1 MSSIKTAKGWQK
13 FWALKKE
20 APKARAKELD
30 YDGKHTLTLSVLQK
44 YAKNKPQS
52 NLTDVKIEENIT
64 KSSSIVFFLLPEW
77 SPNFPPY
84 NLARLAAITKTAGY
98 KTYAYDLNAK
108 ASKDFIN
115 WKGLDFNPWDGFRDW
130 KWYGNTYWDE
140 LHQYVK
146 PFIDHYVEEMVRL
159 NPTAIGFCLYYC
171 NEEPSRY
178 MISAL
183 KEKLPNVKI
192 LVGGPQSHQS
202 HYVPPQGTDI
212 IISGEGELLLLEAM
226 EIIEKGQV
234 PKELLWLRQPEGER
248 LNLDNLPSP
257 DYSFFPPSDYKI
269 PNGVTSELSRGCT
282 AKCVFC
288 QETHFWKYRGRMAR
302 NVIEEIEDLY
312 YNRGVDVVWFLDSL
326 VNGNLKELR
335 AFCKAIITKGMKIA
349 WTGYARC
356 DGRMDLEYFQ
366 DLADS
371 GCINLSYGIESGSNK
386 VLKDMDKGVTV
397 EEIEQNLRDGATT
410 GVEAFANWI
419 VGFPSEGHQEIYESM
434 VLLYRNRN
442 NNLTNVSSGH
452 GFNIPADTI
461 IGQNFKRFNVA
472 NSYFEGNWIT
482 NDLKNSKLHRLIRL
496 KLFNIF
502 LIHLDNDN
510 GIDFTNRHN
519 IKNSYNLNL
528 IENVQKHIEFEEF
541 DFNIIQSDLGD
552 FADSA
557 MNEIWPL
564 LRLLYKARG
573 AFEIQLIFDPEID
586 YNEFGDRLSCNF
598 SAQCDF
604 SIDSL
609 GKYHADFKYKFV
621 QQESPWTY
629 QNFSGG
635 ESLAAI
641 RARTLAANNSDLLDK
656 DAVWAH
662 EQSLLEKRMST
673 NLSFDYHYIDSGV
686 WT

>member
-1 MSSIKTAKGWQK
+1 MNKFQTLKGWQK
-13 FWALKKE
+13 FFSLKKDT
-20 APKARAKELD
+20 PKPKEKKEDFDL
-30 YDGKHTLTLSVLQK
+30 KHTLTLSVLQQ
-44 YAKNKPQS
+44 YAKNKPQA
-52 NLTDVKIEENIT
+52 NLTDVVIQDNVT
-64 KSSSIVFFLLPEW
+64 KKSSIVFFLLPEW

-108 ASKDFIN
+108 ASKDFVN
-115 WKGLDFNPWDGFRDW
+115 WKGLDFDPWDGFRDW
-130 KWYGNTYWDE
+130 KWYGQTYWDE
-140 LHQYVK
+140 LHQFVK
-146 PFIDHYVEEMVRL
+146 TFIDHYVDKMVEL
-159 NPTAIGFCLYYC
+159 KPTAVGFCLYYC

-178 MISAL
+178 MISAI
-183 KEKLPNVKI
+183 KEKLPDVKI
-192 LVGGPQSHQS
+192 LVGGPQAHQS
-202 HYVPPQGTDI
+202 HYTPPKGTDI

-226 EIIEKGQV
+226 EIIEQDRSAD
-234 PKELLWLRQPEGER
+234 ELIWLRQPEGER

-257 DYSFFPPSDYKI
+257 DYNFFPPSDYKI

-356 DGRMDLEYFQ
+356 DGRMDLEYYK

-397 EEIEQNLRDGATT
+397 EEIEQNLIDGAIT

-442 NNLTNVSSGH
+442 NNLTNVSAGH

-461 IGQNFKRFNVA
+461 IGQNFERFNVA
-472 NSYFEGNWIT
+472 NSFFEGNWIT
-482 NDLKNSKLHRLIRL
+482 KDLKNSKLHRLIRL

-502 LIHLDNDN
+502 LIHLDNNN
-510 GIDFTNRHN
+510 GVDFTNRHG
-519 IKNSYNLNL
+519 IKNSYQIELLDNLQNN
-528 IENVQKHIEFEEF
+528 INFEIF
-541 DFNIIQSDLGD
+541 DFNIIKTELGD

-573 AFEIQLIFDPEID
+573 AYEIQIIFDPKLD
-586 YNEFGDRLSCNF
+586 YAEFGDRLSCNF
-598 SAQCDF
+598 
-604 SIDSL
+604 L
-609 GKYHADFKYKFV
+609 GGIDFKINSAGEFTAELNFKFT
-621 QQESPWTY
+621 QSEDSWKF
-629 QNFSGG
+629 QNFLGG
-635 ESLAAI
+635 ESLAAQ
-641 RARTLAANNSDLLDK
+641 RAMVLAYDKMPIINNNDIWMK
-656 DAVWAH
+656 
-662 EQSLLEKRMST
+662 EQSFLEFIRKV
-673 NLSFDYHYIDSGV
+673 NLSFAYKNSINGK
-686 WT
+686 W

>member
-1 MSSIKTAKGWQK
+1 MSIIKTAKGWQK

-20 APKARAKELD
+20 KPNAKPKEID
-30 YDGKHTLTLSVLQK
+30 YDAKHTLTLSILQQ
-44 YAKNKPQS
+44 YAKNKPQA
-52 NLTDVKIEENIT
+52 NLTDVKIEQNVS
-64 KSSSIVFFLLPEW
+64 KNSSIVFFLLPEW

-84 NLARLAAITKTAGY
+84 NLARLAAITKSAGY
-98 KTYAYDLNAK
+98 KTFAYDLNAK
-108 ASKDFIN
+108 ASVDFIN

-130 KWYGNTYWDE
+130 KWYGKAYWEE
-140 LHQYVK
+140 LHCFVK
-146 PFIDHYVEEMVRL
+146 PFLDYYIEEMVKL
-159 NPTAIGFCLYYC
+159 QPTAVGFCLYYC
-171 NEEPSRY
+171 NEEPSKY

-192 LVGGPQSHQS
+192 LVGGPQAHQS
-202 HYVPPQGTDI
+202 YYTPPAGTDI

-226 EIIEKGQV
+226 EIIEQGKLIN
-234 PKELLWLRQPEGER
+234 ELIWLRQPEGER

-269 PNGVTSELSRGCT
+269 PNGVTTELSRGCT

-288 QETHFWKYRGRMAR
+288 QETHFWKYRGRLAR

-312 YNRGVDVVWFLDSL
+312 YNRGVDVIWFLDSL

-335 AFCKAIITKGMKIA
+335 AFCKAIISKGIRIH

-356 DGRMDLEYFQ
+356 DGRMDLEYYK
-366 DLADS
+366 DLAAS

-386 VLKDMDKGVTV
+386 VLRDMDKGVTV
-397 EEIEQNLRDGATT
+397 EEIEQNLIDGAKT

-442 NNLTNVSSGH
+442 NNLTNISAGH

-472 NSYFEGNWIT
+472 HSYFEGNWIT

-519 IKNSYNLNL
+519 IKNSFELRLFENLQN
-528 IENVQKHIEFEEF
+528 QIEFEIF
-541 DFNIIQSDLGD
+541 DFNIIKSGLGD
-552 FADSA
+552 FADSS
-557 MNEIWPL
+557 MNEVWPL
-564 LRLLYKARG
+564 LRLLYRTRG
-573 AFEIQLIFDPEID
+573 DYSIQINFTPELD
-586 YNEFGDRLSCNF
+586 YAEFGDRLSCNF
-598 SAQCDF
+598 YSTIKF
-604 SIDSL
+604 KINKH
-609 GKYHADFKYKFV
+609 GTWKADFYFKFT
-621 QQESPWTY
+621 QSDSPWTY
-629 QNFSGG
+629 QNFTGG
-635 ESLAAI
+635 ESNASKRALVLATNDDI
-641 RARTLAANNSDLLDK
+641 IPNEIIWQD
-656 DAVWAH
+656 H
-662 EQSLLEKRMST
+662 EKFVTKLNDT
-673 NLSFDYHYIDSGV
+673 PLSFDFKFIKEGK
-686 WT
+686 W